1 MLAER
6 LVTVLPPL
14 SREQALETHA
24 IRSLTG
30 QVGEV
35 VELDRT
41 PPFVA
46 PHHSASMA
54 AVTGGGSGVVLPG
67 AISRAHHGV
76 LFLDEAPGVQGL
88 GAADPA
94 PAARVG

>member
-14 SREQALETHA
+14 RREEALETHA

-35 VELDRT
+35 TDLDRT

-46 PHHSASMA
+46 PHHSSSLA
-54 AVTGGGSGVVLPG
+54 AIAGGGSGVALPG
-67 AISRAHHGV
+67 AISRAHRGV
-76 LFLDEAPGVQGL
+76 LFLYDKS
-88 GAADPA
+88 
-94 PAARVG
+94 